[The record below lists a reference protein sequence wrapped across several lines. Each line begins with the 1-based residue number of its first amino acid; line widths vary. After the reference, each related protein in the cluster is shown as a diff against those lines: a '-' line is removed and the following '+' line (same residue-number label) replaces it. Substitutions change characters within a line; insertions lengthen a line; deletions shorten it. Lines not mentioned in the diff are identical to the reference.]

1 MLVKIIATRP
11 LWQRCDKRLQNDKRA
26 VSAVP
31 LSKKCTSDKVDA
43 CNHQNQQRRLH
54 EDTLINLVLDHSTK
68 AHAKYGSRHQ
78 DRRINQGVQVQY
90 PS

>member
-11 LWQRCDKRLQNDKRA
+11 LWQRCDQRLQNDKRA

-31 LSKKCTSDKVDA
+31 LSKKCATDQVDPR
-43 CNHQNQQRRLH
+43 NHQNQQCRLH
-54 EDTLINLVLDHSTK
+54 KDTLINSVLDYTTK

-78 DRRINQGVQVQY
+78 DRRIN
-90 PS
+90 